1 MANFS
6 PNMRDFVFTR
16 RKNFDMKIKVGLLDF
31 FSFLLLA
38 YVYKN
43 PSFTFG
49 FNSIVTLCIV
59 SLDFDTHLFE
69 IGWPYLETVQVLLV
83 VLR

>member
-1 MANFS
+1 
-6 PNMRDFVFTR
+6 MRDFVFTR
-16 RKNFDMKIKVGLLDF
+16 RKKFDKKIKVGLLDF

-38 YVYKN
+38 YAYEN

-49 FNSIVTLCIV
+49 FDSIVTLCIV

-69 IGWPYLETVQVLLV
+69 IGRPYLETVQVILV
-83 VLR
+83 VLW